1 MGRAGDRARAAADH
15 ALDRVRHARHPLHG
29 LAKWSLIGFQ
39 SLVGL
44 FFLFCLVNL
53 VLTFAVQRP
62 RDILPRLERELAA
75 LHHAPLDGR
84 PMPDGGFAAVY
95 GDALGATP
103 TAADIRAYF
112 DARFRQRRTLLDQVM
127 VQYMADN
134 FGGLDSRSFPPGVYV
149 GVRALGPDGLP
160 FVPVTKYLA
169 QYVMFPRHAYL
180 LVVPETGTPT
190 VFSASQSGKF
200 DPDADLTDRLSA
212 RIGPFGPDAYD
223 YPSSG
228 QTIHELALITRD
240 PEEIAAAEETLRDA
254 EAQVRATDIRYGV
267 LAPNSNTVV
276 GCILEQAGVM
286 TQAERSATLLALRAP
301 GVGAACR

>member
-1 MGRAGDRARAAADH
+1 MGRRFDH

-29 LAKWSLIGFQ
+29 VAKWSLIGFQ
-39 SLVGL
+39 VFVGL
-44 FFLFCLVNL
+44 LLLFCLINL

-62 RDILPRLERELAA
+62 RDILPRLERELTA
-75 LHHAPLDGR
+75 LHHAALDGEPVDDR
-84 PMPDGGFAAVY
+84 AFAAVY
-95 GDALGATP
+95 RDALGSEP

-112 DARFRQRRTLLDQVM
+112 ETRFGQRRTLLDQVM
-127 VQYMADN
+127 VQYMTDR

-149 GVRALGPDGLP
+149 GVRALGPDGMP

-169 QYVMFPRHAYL
+169 QYVIFPRHAYL
-180 LVVPETGTPT
+180 LVVPEEGTPT

-200 DPDADLTDRLSA
+200 DADAEHADRLSA

-228 QTIHELALITRD
+228 QTIHELALITSNPD
-240 PEEIAAAEETLRDA
+240 EIAAAA
-254 EAQVRATDIRYGV
+254 EALTEAEAEVRAADIRYGV

-276 GCILEQAGVM
+276 GCILEEAGVM
-286 TQAERSATLLALRAP
+286 TQQERSATLLALRAP

>member
-1 MGRAGDRARAAADH
+1 MGQRFDH

-29 LAKWSLIGFQ
+29 VAKWSLIGFQ

-44 FFLFCLVNL
+44 FLLFCLINL

-62 RDILPRLERELAA
+62 GDILSRLQRELAA
-75 LHHAPLDGR
+75 LHHAALDGE
-84 PMPDGGFAAVY
+84 PMDPRAFVAVY
-95 GDALGATP
+95 GDALGPNP
-103 TAADIRAYF
+103 TAADLREYF
-112 DARFRQRRTLLDQVM
+112 GTRFGQRRTLLDQVM
-127 VQYMADN
+127 VQYMTDR

-149 GVRALGPDGLP
+149 GVRALGPDGMP

-169 QYVMFPRHAYL
+169 QYVFFPRHAYL
-180 LVVPETGTPT
+180 LVVPEEGIPT

-200 DPDADLTDRLSA
+200 DALADRADRLSA
-212 RIGPFGPDAYD
+212 RIEPFRPGAYD

-228 QTIHELALITRD
+228 QSIHELALITRD
-240 PEEIAAAEETLRDA
+240 PAEIAAAEETLREA
-254 EAQVRATDIRYGV
+254 ETRLRADDIRYGV

-276 GCILEQAGVM
+276 GCILEKAGVM
-286 TQAERSATLLALRAP
+286 TQQQRSATLLALRAP